1 VDVRLGRLAYEPPI
15 GNTFL
20 SEQISHRQLAHQ
32 YFLLEQ
38 TSHQQYFSLRTNQ
51 PPAILFSQN
60 KPAPA
65 SKAR

>member
-20 SEQISHRQLAHQ
+20 SEQISHRQLA
-32 YFLLEQ
+32 Y
-38 TSHQQYFSLRTNQ
+38 QYFSLRTSQ
-51 PPAILFSQN
+51 PPAILLSQN

-65 SKAR
+65 SKAK